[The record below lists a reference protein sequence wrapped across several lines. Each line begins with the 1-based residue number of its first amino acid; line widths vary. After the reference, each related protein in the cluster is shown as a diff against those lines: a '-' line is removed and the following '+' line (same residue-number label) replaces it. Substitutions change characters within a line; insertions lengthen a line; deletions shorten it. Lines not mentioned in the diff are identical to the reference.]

1 MTSAF
6 RFGAPAAA
14 RPPRLP
20 ETVKE
25 LARVK
30 RELAILPKPTLPGM
44 DQQMPTQ
51 AKGDRKRTPGN
62 A

>member
-6 RFGAPAAA
+6 RFNAPAAV
-14 RPPRLP
+14 RPPQLP
-20 ETVKE
+20 ETVKA

-30 RELAILPKPTLPGM
+30 RELAILPKPVLPGM
-44 DQQMPTQ
+44 DQHMPTQ